1 MTVRW
6 HGFDVRTL
14 FVIGL
19 TAALALGG
27 GARSVLAQ
35 SFSRPVPIHD
45 VFVLITMDRTT
56 WWPYEYGTGF
66 FFDANGDAYT
76 ASNVVRDAVE
86 NPNLMLIAL
95 VGQTEYA
102 AHVECWNPA
111 STDRPKTFNRDVA
124 VVHVGPEVPY
134 FPLWSYHPATAP
146 LAEVPMPV
154 NFNAPLALGQNV
166 RVVGFGPRRGDTI
179 TRQEEPGRVGRM
191 LRAAD
196 GTEILTVDFPAGSAP
211 QEGASG
217 APVVDQDGTVVG
229 IAVWQETPPRSVDT
243 ANVSGVAAASLGCVR
258 QLPSGPTP
266 NHLPAPLRDL

>member
-1 MTVRW
+1 MTARW
-6 HGFDVRTL
+6 NSLARMLLV
-14 FVIGL
+14 VGL
-19 TAALALGG
+19 PAILALGG
-27 GARSVLAQ
+27 SRPVLAQ
-35 SFSRPVPIHD
+35 SFLRPAPVRD

-102 AHVECWNPA
+102 AHVECWNPT
-111 STDRPKTFNRDVA
+111 SPDRTKTFNRDVA
-124 VVHVGPEVPY
+124 IVHVGPEVPY
-134 FPLWSYHPATAP
+134 FPLWSYHPATTP
-146 LAEVPMPV
+146 LAEVPLPV
-154 NFNAPLALGQNV
+154 NFGAALASGQSV
-166 RVVGFGPRRGDTI
+166 RVVGFGPLRGDTI
-179 TRQEEPGRVGRM
+179 TRQEEQGRVGGV

-196 GTEILTVDFPAGSAP
+196 GTEILTVEFPSGPAP
-211 QEGASG
+211 QDGASG

-229 IAVWQETPPRSVDT
+229 IAVWQAAHPRLGGP
-243 ANVSGVAAASLGCVR
+243 AGVSGVAAASLGCVT

-266 NHLPAPLRDL
+266 NALPVPLRQP